1 MTRRSGSSTPTPDA
15 SPFAPRPL
23 PLFPAFLQLRRMVLT
38 LGSAFSIASTD
49 ITEKLDT
56 LTKRIA
62 DIEAW

>member
-15 SPFAPRPL
+15 FPFAPRPL
-23 PLFPAFLQLRRMVLT
+23 FPAFSQLRRMVLT

>member
-1 MTRRSGSSTPTPDA
+1 
-15 SPFAPRPL
+15 
-23 PLFPAFLQLRRMVLT
+23 MVLT